1 MLNLD
6 LDSTKDIIDHDD
18 SSMYESVMIE
28 MEFPITKNDMLKY
41 NTIFEERKKNKND
54 TNNNDMDS

>member
-6 LDSTKDIIDHDD
+6 LDGTKDIIDHDD
-18 SSMYESVMIE
+18 SSMYKGIMIE
-28 MEFPITKNDMLKY
+28 MEFPITKNNRLKY

-54 TNNNDMDS
+54 TNNNDVDS

>member
-41 NTIFEERKKNKND
+41 NTIFEERKKND
-54 TNNNDMDS
+54 VNNNDVDS

>member
-1 MLNLD
+1 MMNLD

-41 NTIFEERKKNKND
+41 NTIFEERKKND
-54 TNNNDMDS
+54 VNNNDVD